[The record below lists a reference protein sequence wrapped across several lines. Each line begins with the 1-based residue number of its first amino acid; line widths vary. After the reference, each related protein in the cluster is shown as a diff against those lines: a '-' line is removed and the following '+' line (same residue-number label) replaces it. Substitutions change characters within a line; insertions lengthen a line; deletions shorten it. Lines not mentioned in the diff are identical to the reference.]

1 MFFQQKSRNKY
12 KYYLLKVN
20 TIFGK
25 NPNTAEKKSSLS
37 IVSSL
42 PSEVGGLLCH
52 SLGVIV
58 SIHTGPNIFSMKIR

>member
-42 PSEVGGLLCH
+42 PF
-52 SLGVIV
+52 
-58 SIHTGPNIFSMKIR
+58 SIKIKIC